1 MHAKGKEAQSRAK
14 AQRHN
19 NNYLF
24 NWLLNYCG
32 NRISSLRKA
41 KKPSFFSSWNVPT
54 RKIIPYMKHGCQE
67 KISKNFQK
75 ICYPI
80 IPNACSLHRT
90 KALKREL
97 DVKKNLIFL
106 HFTVKCKLSDNSINF
121 NKL

>member
-1 MHAKGKEAQSRAK
+1 
-14 AQRHN
+14 
-19 NNYLF
+19 
-24 NWLLNYCG
+24 
-32 NRISSLRKA
+32 
-41 KKPSFFSSWNVPT
+41 
-54 RKIIPYMKHGCQE
+54 MKHGCQE

-106 HFTVKCKLSDNSINF
+106 HFTVKGKLSDNLINL